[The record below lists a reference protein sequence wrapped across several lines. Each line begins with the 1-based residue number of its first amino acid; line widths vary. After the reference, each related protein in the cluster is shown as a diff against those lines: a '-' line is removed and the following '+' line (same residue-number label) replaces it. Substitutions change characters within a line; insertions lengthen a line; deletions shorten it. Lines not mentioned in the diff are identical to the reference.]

1 MLPRLKYH
9 NPGIPMTVSRN
20 TNQSG
25 LATLSIFFG
34 KQHSAQQPLSA
45 QSPLDEAEPS
55 SSTLS
60 PLQEQEHDNPLS
72 PSETLPSEF
81 IPVRHLEFS
90 EDGKYKTRDGAFL
103 NKVPTPSPS
112 QRVVK
117 IDMKHKSEEQ
127 ILKEF
132 MKVSGGK
139 EVEPTQGELDTL
151 RELEEFRERAR
162 KDSER
167 SKAVREKW
175 KREQEMLKQAR
186 GELAA

>member
-9 NPGIPMTVSRN
+9 NPAIPMTVSRT
-20 TNQSG
+20 TNQTG
-25 LATLSIFFG
+25 PATFSIFFG
-34 KQHSAQQPLSA
+34 KELPTQP
-45 QSPLDEAEPS
+45 PVNEAESLTS
-55 SSTLS
+55 S
-60 PLQEQEHDNPLS
+60 PIQEQKQDSSLS

-90 EDGKYKTRDGAFL
+90 EDGRYKTRDGAFL
-103 NKVPTPSPS
+103 KKAPVPSPS
-112 QRVVK
+112 QSVIR

-127 ILKEF
+127 ILEEF
-132 MKVSGGK
+132 MKITDGK
-139 EVEPTQGELDTL
+139 EVHPTQGELDTL
-151 RELEEFRERAR
+151 RELEEFRQRAR

-186 GELAA
+186 GELAS

>member
-9 NPGIPMTVSRN
+9 NPVIPMTVSR
-20 TNQSG
+20 TRNQAG
-25 LATLSIFFG
+25 PATLSIFFG
-34 KQHSAQQPLSA
+34 KQLPTLSLA
-45 QSPLDEAEPS
+45 DEAE
-55 SSTLS
+55 SSTSTTSLKHV
-60 PLQEQEHDNPLS
+60 QEQDYPLS

-90 EDGKYKTRDGAFL
+90 EDGKYKTRDGTFL
-103 NKVPTPSPS
+103 SAVPDPSPS
-112 QRVVK
+112 QRVVT
-117 IDMKHKSEEQ
+117 INMKHKSEEQ
-127 ILKEF
+127 ILEEV
-132 MKVSGGK
+132 MKITGGK
-139 EVEPTQGELDTL
+139 EVQPTQGELDTL
-151 RELEEFRERAR
+151 RELEEFRERSR

>member
-9 NPGIPMTVSRN
+9 NPGIPMTVSRMKDQ
-20 TNQSG
+20 TG
-25 LATLSIFFG
+25 PATLSIFFG
-34 KQHSAQQPLSA
+34 KELPKQP
-45 QSPLDEAEPS
+45 PVNEAEYSTSITSPKQVQERDS
-55 SSTLS
+55 S
-60 PLQEQEHDNPLS
+60 LS
-72 PSETLPSEF
+72 PSETFPSEF

-90 EDGKYKTRDGAFL
+90 EDGRYKTRDGNFL
-103 NKVPTPSPS
+103 TKVPGPS
-112 QRVVK
+112 QSQDVVK

-132 MKVSGGK
+132 MKITGGK
-139 EVEPTQGELDTL
+139 EVQPMQGELDTL
-151 RELEEFRERAR
+151 KELEEFRERSR

-175 KREQEMLKQAR
+175 KREQEMLKEAR